1 MTTYMRNVRKFEGKG
16 YVIEASDYS
25 IINFS
30 MTIDNKITLY
40 YRGYDTLKHII
51 Q

>member
-1 MTTYMRNVRKFEGKG
+1 MLENLEGKG
-16 YVIEASDYS
+16 YVMEASDYS

-40 YRGYDTLKHII
+40 YRGYDTALKHII